1 MPKNSIT
8 KLPFD
13 PKGNIFRWGP
23 VPGKFL
29 YMSTFVEVHHKR
41 PPATYGEQ
49 WSETL
54 ELFQDGRIF
63 WVNETPALEVAGEK
77 VFVRYMLPR
86 TSREKIY
93 SEWGEDA
100 RAVTGLEK
108 EIDGLDLATL
118 SDSELGNVWKKF
130 NDAYIQFWT
139 TGSVPE
145 LANYGSAEYFRK
157 KLSGFVPGSEKGS

>member
-13 PKGNIFRWGP
+13 PKGNIFRCGP

-29 YMSTFVEVHHKR
+29 YVCTFVEVHHKQF
-41 PPATYGEQ
+41 PAVYGEQ

-54 ELFQDGRIF
+54 ELFKDGRIF
-63 WVNETPALEVAGEK
+63 WINDATQLEAAGRK

-86 TSREKIY
+86 DSREKIY
-93 SEWGEDA
+93 TEWLGDA
-100 RAVTGLEK
+100 RAVTELEK

-118 SDSELGNVWKKF
+118 SDSELGNVWKKL
-130 NDAYIQFWT
+130 NDAYIQFCI
-139 TGSVPE
+139 TGSALE
-145 LANYGSAEYFRK
+145 LANYGSVEF
-157 KLSGFVPGSEKGS
+157 FI